1 MGQTFLKNTV
11 IIIVMTLKGGILI
24 NDEAISPVLGAVL
37 ILAIGMTILTTV
49 QVSFMPVWNAEE
61 ELNHLEKMNDDFKE
75 LKSGIE
81 SSAVSGTALSSP
93 LSMGFKYSQKIIG
106 YNPRER
112 AYATFDIQ
120 KDTWA
125 EVRYNE
131 MFPEGM
137 DDTKSIK
144 NITSSTIT
152 YSLLTPQNLSPFI
165 YEHGLIRRGGSNYT
179 AGAQSLIANDTL
191 YLLGVNATEPEATTS
206 ADRRVINIYPTSPA
220 KNSIIGRNVWLT
232 LHTEYVDW
240 WTDPN
245 NPSNIQNLGGTI
257 KKIDSANGNIIAFF
271 EGMEIRMGETQVT
284 ARSKKP
290 PSRLPQYRLVKVSP
304 QNVNLPV
311 EGITNLALEVQDY
324 YNNPVP
330 NVLVNFSIN
339 TTRIPANAYSTA
351 SLLQSSAISG
361 ADGRANIML
370 RTRGPGIYYIDAG
383 IPTYNTTF
391 TYPASS
397 QGGFLSL
404 NATGAEPTYTIT
416 ATLRN
421 ATGEP
426 WGGQTINFASSNGTI
441 NPTGTTD
448 ASGNASTTLDT
459 STAGGLKITNIQT
472 ADVTNSSANITWDTV
487 NTITVA
493 ANRTP
498 GGYIFGN
505 IDVQTR
511 VNSTGCVRYGTSP
524 GNYPY
529 LSSCDSNTASH
540 SITLTNLQPYTAY
553 YFIVN
558 SSRPAGASI
567 NSSEY
572 MFVTES
578 GAVETIPPASITSL
592 NNVTYEPLY
601 INWTW
606 NDPADLDFKEVQV
619 YIDGVYKTAVAKGVR
634 AFNASYFRPNSTHNI
649 STRTVDTNNNVNITW
664 ENRTA
669 NTSSIFTYVFDFLN
683 ITGTVTDPNSAK
695 NDSDS
700 GASTVLTEGINN
712 NITVGYNWSFT
723 PPIVNNESWVF
734 SNGPITCVGGATC
747 TVRRGNT
754 SADGIPAG
762 SLFANLTVAGN
773 AKTGSIETS
782 WKSPNFSWVNGTPVN
797 ASLNFSLRNASSS
810 GNAVSGT
817 FIVSLIKPDNSQVLI
832 YPTTAISAS
841 SAWLNFSNLTINTLD
856 FSQNGNYSIRLNAS
870 LSVTST
876 SGGAGFGYLEVR
888 WDNPNLTL
896 NYNTYGLNVTANTTG
911 IPDATTQVLQLR
923 YNVSAPGDNF
933 TVQIWNGTNST
944 WNSKTTLNSSSLA
957 YFNVTLE
964 SGELLSDGAF
974 TGGTVA
980 DVNKYYVRVR
990 YTDVNAS
997 PTQQGRLYLDYQRV
1011 YST

>member
-1 MGQTFLKNTV
+1 
-11 IIIVMTLKGGILI
+11 MTLKGCILL
-24 NDEAISPVLGAVL
+24 NDEAISPVLGTVL

-75 LKSGIE
+75 LKSSVE

-112 AYATFDIQ
+112 AYATFDLQ

-131 MFPEGM
+131 MLTEGM
-137 DDTKSIK
+137 DDATSIK

-179 AGAQSLIANDTL
+179 AGAQSLIANGTL
-191 YLLGVNATEPEATTS
+191 YLLSVNATEPESTTS
-206 ADRRVINIYPTSPA
+206 AERRVINIYPTSPA
-220 KNSIIGRNVWLT
+220 KNSIIGKKVWLT

-240 WTDPN
+240 WADDPN

-257 KKIDSANGNIIAFF
+257 KKKDSVNGNIIAFF

-311 EGITNLALEVQDY
+311 EGITNLAVEVQDY

-330 NVLVNFSIN
+330 NVPITLTVNSS
-339 TTRIPANAYSTA
+339 RQPANAFSTA
-351 SLLQSSAISG
+351 ELLQSSMISG
-361 ADGRANIML
+361 ADGRANVQL
-370 RTRGPGIYYIDAG
+370 KTSGAGLYYIDASAEG
-383 IPTYNTTF
+383 VSSATF
-391 TYPASS
+391 VYPASS
-397 QGGFLSL
+397 QGGFISL
-404 NATGAEPTYTIT
+404 AYTGAETTYTIT

-426 WGGQTINFASSNGTI
+426 WGAGQTINFLSSNGTI
-441 NPTGTTD
+441 NPTGTTN
-448 ASGNASTTLDT
+448 ASGNASTTLNT
-459 STAGGLKITNIQT
+459 STATDIRITNIQT
-472 ADVTNSSANITWDTV
+472 ANVTNSSAKITWDT
-487 NTITVA
+487 NNSITVA

-498 GGYIFGN
+498 GGYVFN
-505 IDVQTR
+505 SVDVPTN
-511 VNSTGCVRYGTSP
+511 VNSNGCVRYGTSS
-524 GNYPY
+524 GVYTSINC
-529 LSSCDSNTASH
+529 STAPASSH
-540 SITLTNLQPYTAY
+540 SRSLTGLSPYTVY

-606 NDPADLDFKEVQV
+606 NDPADSDFKEVQV
-619 YIDGVYKTAVAKGVR
+619 YIDGVYKTAVAKGVQ
-634 AFNASYFRPNSTHNI
+634 AFDASYFRPNSTHNI

-669 NTSSIFTYVFDFLN
+669 STQPMYTYVFDFLN
-683 ITGTVTDPNSAK
+683 TNGTVTGSSNAQ
-695 NDSDS
+695 NASDS
-700 GASTVLTEGINN
+700 GAFATLAEEATNVSAQ
-712 NITVGYNWSFT
+712 YNWSFT

-734 SNGPITCVGGATC
+734 SNGPITCAGGATC
-747 TVRRGNT
+747 TVRGGNT
-754 SADGIPAG
+754 SADGIPTG
-762 SLFANLTVAGN
+762 SLLANLTVTGN
-773 AKTGSIETS
+773 AKTGSVETS

-810 GNAVSGT
+810 GSAVSGT
-817 FIVSLIKPDNSQVLI
+817 FIVSLIKPDNSRVLI

-841 SAWLNFSNLTINTLD
+841 SAWLNFSNLTINTSD

-876 SGGAGFGYLEVR
+876 GNPGAIGYLEVR

-923 YNVSAPGDNF
+923 YNVSVPGDNF

-990 YTDVNAS
+990 YTDVDAS
-997 PTQQGRLYLDYQRV
+997 ASQQGRLYLDYQRV

>member
-1 MGQTFLKNTV
+1 
-11 IIIVMTLKGGILI
+11 MTLKGCILL
-24 NDEAISPVLGAVL
+24 NDEAISPVLGTVL

-75 LKSGIE
+75 LKSSVE

-112 AYATFDIQ
+112 AYANFNIQ

-137 DDTKSIK
+137 DDATSIK
-144 NITSSTIT
+144 NITSGTIT

-179 AGAQSLIANDTL
+179 AGAQSLIANGTL
-191 YLLGVNATEPEATTS
+191 YLLSVNATEPESTTS
-206 ADRRVINIYPTSPA
+206 AERRVINIYPTSPA
-220 KNSIIGRNVWLT
+220 KNSIIGKKVWLT

-240 WTDPN
+240 WADDPN

-257 KKIDSANGNIIAFF
+257 KKKDSVNGNIIAFF

-311 EGITNLALEVQDY
+311 EGTQSLVLEVQDY

-330 NVLVNFSIN
+330 NVPITLTVNSS
-339 TTRIPANAYSTA
+339 RQPANAFSA
-351 SLLQSSAISG
+351 AELLQSSVISG
-361 ADGRANIML
+361 ADGRANVQL
-370 RTRGPGIYYIDAG
+370 KTSGAGLYYIDASAEG
-383 IPTYNTTF
+383 VSSATF
-391 TYPASS
+391 VYPASS
-397 QGGFLSL
+397 QGGFISL
-404 NATGAEPTYTIT
+404 AYTGAETTYTIT

-426 WGGQTINFASSNGTI
+426 WGAGQTINFLSSNGTI
-441 NPTGTTD
+441 NPTGTTN
-448 ASGNASTTLDT
+448 ASGNASTTLNT
-459 STAGGLKITNIQT
+459 STATDIRITNIQT
-472 ADVTNSSANITWDTV
+472 ANVTNSSAKITWDT
-487 NTITVA
+487 NNSITVA

-498 GGYIFGN
+498 GGYVFN
-505 IDVQTR
+505 SVDVPTN
-511 VNSTGCVRYGTSP
+511 VNSNGCVRYGTSS
-524 GNYPY
+524 GVYTSINC
-529 LSSCDSNTASH
+529 STAPASSH
-540 SITLTNLQPYTAY
+540 SRSLTGLSPYTVY

-606 NDPADLDFKEVQV
+606 NDPADSDFKEVQV
-619 YIDGVYKTAVAKGVR
+619 YIDGVYKTAVAKGVQ
-634 AFNASYFRPNSTHNI
+634 AFDASYFRPNSTHNI

-669 NTSSIFTYVFDFLN
+669 STQPMYTYVFDFLN
-683 ITGTVTDPNSAK
+683 TNGTVTGSSNAQ
-695 NDSDS
+695 NASDG
-700 GASTVLTEGINN
+700 GAFATLAEEATNISTQ
-712 NITVGYNWSFT
+712 YNWSFP
-723 PPIVNNESWVF
+723 PPIVSNESWIF
-734 SNGPITCVGGATC
+734 GY
-747 TVRRGNT
+747 TVTTASSSLTVSAGNNT
-754 SADGIPAG
+754 SDGVPPG
-762 SLFANLTVAGN
+762 SLFANISVTSNGVRTV
-773 AKTGSIETS
+773 ITS
-782 WKSPNFSWVNGTPVN
+782 WRSPNFTWNNGTPTS
-797 ASLNFSLRNASSS
+797 ATLNFSFKVAQFTGS
-810 GNAVSGT
+810 GGTNNYEVFLIDPNGIKKQINKTTTFSGAT
-817 FIVSLIKPDNSQVLI
+817 S
-832 YPTTAISAS
+832 
-841 SAWLNFSNLTINTLD
+841 WGNFSNSSINVMD
-856 FSQNGNYSIRLNAS
+856 FSTSGNYSLLLNAT
-870 LSVTST
+870 LSTTRIDVSNP
-876 SGGAGFGYLEVR
+876 GKVEVR
-888 WDNPNLTL
+888 WDNPNITL
-896 NYNTYGLNVTANTTG
+896 NYKTYGLNVTANTTG

-923 YNVSAPGDNF
+923 YNVSVPGDNF

-974 TGGTVA
+974 TGGSVG
-980 DVNKYYVRVR
+980 DLNKYYVRVR
-990 YTDVNAS
+990 YTDVDAS